1 MGLKEWRLWLDR
13 YGFPMQIIY
22 RPRWSLAF
30 FSGGVGAIVLAVI
43 YCILAVALGL
53 PANLTAGV
61 TVAVSMVYLLFV
73 VMKVRRRSLTVTE
86 EGMIAQR
93 DTFRVAVNWADFV
106 DVQPKRIAGLYSVD
120 VMTFSVGA
128 VEPVDV
134 RGRRRKAVPP
144 KVHAIGADRRIQVGV
159 YVPDWRIE
167 PIGELV
173 ARHSSPDQDVSP

>member
-1 MGLKEWRLWLDR
+1 
-13 YGFPMQIIY
+13 MQIIY

-30 FSGGVGAIVLAVI
+30 FSGGVGAIVLAVV
-43 YCILAVALGL
+43 YWALAIALGL

-61 TVAVSMVYLLFV
+61 ALSVSVLYLLFI

-86 EGMIAQR
+86 EGMISQR

-106 DVQPKRIAGLYSVD
+106 GVQSERIGGLYSVD

-134 RGRRRKAVPP
+134 KGRRRKAVPP
-144 KVHAIGADRRIQVGV
+144 KVHTIGADRRIQVGV
-159 YVPDWRIE
+159 YASDWHTG

-173 ARHSSPDQDVSP
+173 ARHSSQGEAVG